1 MKKKII
7 KIQIDFIILRNFKK
21 FISSYIIVK
30 IIDRKIKR

>member
-1 MKKKII
+1 MIFKKLGI
-7 KIQIDFIILRNFKK
+7 FLTSFLYFKK